1 MKKIL
6 ILFLLV
12 FLISGCSQTAAITPT
27 PTPTA
32 DALTGRLTLVG
43 STTIQPLISS
53 IASDFMLLHPNVN
66 LDIAGGGSA
75 VGISAVHEGTADIGM
90 ASRILTDDESKGI
103 SQYQIAIDVLAIVVH
118 PDNPVKSLTLTQ
130 IQDIYFGRVTNWK
143 DLGGLDQV
151 IVPVQRELSSGSR
164 GAFDEMVLEKQTAT
178 ASNIETSV
186 TAGDAAARISNEEG
200 AIGYIGFG
208 NIDSTLKVLGVNGVI
223 PNQVTAK
230 DGSYPLI
237 RPLSLMTG
245 PLTQPLAQTFID
257 YVLSPAG
264 QKRINDL
271 GWIPVK

>member
-1 MKKIL
+1 MKKTL

-43 STTIQPLISS
+43 STTIQPLISP
-53 IASDFMLLHPNVN
+53 IANDFMLLHPNVN

-90 ASRILTDDESKGI
+90 ASRALTDDESKGI

-118 PDNPVKSLTLTQ
+118 PDNPVKNLTLAQ

-143 DLGGLDQV
+143 DLGGLDQA

-164 GAFDEMVLEKQTAT
+164 GAFDEMVLQKQTAT

-186 TAGDAAARISNEEG
+186 TAGDLAARVGKEEG
-200 AIGYIGFG
+200 VIGYVGFG
-208 NIDSTLKVLGVNGVI
+208 NIDNTLKVIGVNGVI

-237 RPLSLMTG
+237 RPLILMTG

-257 YVLSPAG
+257 YVLSPIG
-264 QKRINDL
+264 QKKINDL